1 MRTMIRNSLNLRL
14 WLTIAIAVIP
24 IFLFMLLDYHERREQ
39 AVAGIHAEISNR
51 LTDADREAKA
61 AHRAVGLAL
70 RIMAR
75 SNEVQSL
82 GSEECSALA
91 GRLLDSLEDFSNFGL
106 ALPDGNVVC
115 SAQSSAEVVN
125 VADRAWFQNSLHHH
139 GLSPGEFITGR
150 ISKKSVVVFGS
161 RLSGADGELR
171 GVVFAAMTIDW
182 FDRLIEHFKLPPNWE
197 ANLVSS
203 SGTLLSHHPDPM
215 LWRGHVVAPEML
227 QTMADVMSRSD
238 GIAQFTGL
246 DGRVRLYGVSEPSF
260 ARGSGFVTIGA
271 PLEKSLNAVERR
283 FQLSLA
289 LLATLALSSA
299 LVARLYIYR
308 LIDVW
313 TSRVG
318 KVVAS
323 IAAGKLD
330 ARIGHKATARELDEL
345 ARGIDNMAAEIER
358 RDAELGRLSMAI
370 EQSPESII
378 IADMDAHIVY
388 VNKAFE
394 RTTGYTRDDVLGQN
408 PRVLNTGLTP
418 SSTYKEM
425 WAMLV
430 SGQVWRGE
438 FHNTRKD
445 GSTYL
450 ELATIAPI
458 KTPDGNITHYVAVKE
473 DITQR
478 KQSETLLHRLAYYD
492 ALTTLP
498 NRALLHDRLAQAIR
512 SSSRGDTY
520 GMLML
525 LDIDRFQLLNDTQGH
540 AAGDQLLRAVAKRLS
555 TSVREDDTVARHGD
569 DDFAILIENIGAT
582 EADAL
587 VHAEHI
593 ARKVQ
598 RALDAPYVLGEGDG
612 VLHYST
618 LSFGVSLF
626 QGKALSLSGVLKQA
640 EVALYRAKHE
650 GRNNIRFFNP
660 AMQAVVDA
668 NAHMEARLH
677 EAIETEAFRLFFQ
690 PQVDRQGKLTGAEA
704 LIRWPV
710 AEGKMISPAEFIPL
724 AEDTGQIVAIGLWVL
739 RTACAQLALW
749 QSQADT
755 EHLTIAVNV
764 SARQFHQPDFVASV
778 KKCVTAAG
786 IKPSRLKLELTE
798 SVILGDLN
806 ETVARM
812 NRLRE
817 LGIHFALDDFG
828 TGYSSLSYLKRL
840 PFDQL
845 KIDQSFI
852 RDMAS
857 DEGSEA
863 IVLAILSMSQALD
876 LEVIAEGVETPIQR
890 EFLRLHGCERYQG
903 YLFGKPEPIENWADF
918 LAMA

>member
-14 WLTIAIAVIP
+14 WLTVAIAVVP

-39 AVAGIHAEISNR
+39 VVADIHAEISDR
-51 LTDADREAKA
+51 LADANREAKA

-82 GSEECSALA
+82 DNEECNALA
-91 GRLLDSLEDFSNFGL
+91 GRLLESLEGFSNLGL
-106 ALPDGNVVC
+106 ALPDGKVVC
-115 SAQSSAEVVN
+115 SSRPSAEAIN
-125 VADRAWFQNSLHHH
+125 VSDRAWFQNSMQAD
-139 GLSPGEFITGR
+139 GVSPGEFVTGR
-150 ISKKSVVVFGS
+150 ISQRSVMVFGY
-161 RLSGADGELR
+161 RLTNAAGEVR
-171 GVVFAAMTIDW
+171 GVIFAAMTLDW
-182 FDRLIEHFKLPPNWE
+182 FDRLIEHFRLPPNWE
-197 ANLVSS
+197 ASLVSS
-203 SGTLLSHHPDPM
+203 AGALLSHHPDPVR
-215 LWRGHVVAPEML
+215 WRDHVLAPEML
-227 QTMADVMSRSD
+227 HTMAEVVGRGD

-246 DGRVRLYGVSEPSF
+246 DGKMRLYGVSEPSF
-260 ARGSGFVTIGA
+260 ARGSGFVMIGA
-271 PLEKSLNAVERR
+271 PLEQSLNAVERR

-289 LLATLALSSA
+289 LLATLALASA
-299 LVARLYIYR
+299 LVARFHIYR
-308 LIDVW
+308 LIEVW
-313 TSRVG
+313 ASQVG

-330 ARIGHKATARELDEL
+330 ARIGREVNVRELDAL
-345 ARGIDNMAAEIER
+345 AHGIDDMAAEIER

-370 EQSPESII
+370 EQSPESVV

-388 VNKAFE
+388 VNAAFE
-394 RTTGYTRDDVLGQN
+394 RTTGYTREEMLGQN

-418 SSTYKEM
+418 PSTYKDM
-425 WAMLV
+425 WATLV
-430 SGQVWRGE
+430 SGEVWRGE

-458 KTPDGNITHYVAVKE
+458 KTPDGVITHYVAVKE

-478 KQSETLLHRLAYYD
+478 KQSEALLHRLAYYD
-492 ALTTLP
+492 ALTALP

-525 LDIDRFQLLNDTQGH
+525 LDIDRFQLVNDTQGH

-555 TSVREDDTVARHGD
+555 ASVREDDTVARHGD
-569 DDFAILIENIGAT
+569 DDFAILTENIGTT
-582 EADAL
+582 EAEAL

-593 ARKVQ
+593 ARKLQ
-598 RALDAPYVLGEGDG
+598 HALSAPYVLGDDDE
-612 VLHYST
+612 VLHHST
-618 LSFGVSLF
+618 LSFGISLF
-626 QGKALSLSGVLKQA
+626 QGKALALGSVLKQA
-640 EVALYRAKHE
+640 EVALYRAKE
-650 GRNNIRFFNP
+650 DGRNNIRFFNP

-668 NAHMEARLH
+668 NARMEARLH
-677 EAIETEAFRLFFQ
+677 EAIESTAFRLFFQ

-710 AEGKMISPAEFIPL
+710 AEGQMVSPAEFIPL
-724 AEDTGQIVAIGLWVL
+724 AEDTGQIVPIGLWVL

-749 QSQADT
+749 QSQAQT
-755 EHLTIAVNV
+755 RHLTMAVNV

-778 KKCVTAAG
+778 KKCVSAAG
-786 IKPSRLKLELTE
+786 IDPSRLKLELTE
-798 SVILGDLN
+798 GVILGDSN
-806 ETVARM
+806 EVVARM
-812 NRLRE
+812 NQLRE

-828 TGYSSLSYLKRL
+828 TGYSSLSCLKRL
-840 PFDQL
+840 PFDEL

-857 DEGSEA
+857 NESCEA

-876 LEVIAEGVETPIQR
+876 LEVLAEGVETPIQR

-903 YLFGKPEPIENWADF
+903 YLFGKPQPIENWADF
-918 LAMA
+918 LAMT